1 MWIFLLL
8 LIIFASTDLR
18 ILWCLVL
25 SSQHT
30 FLGMHARQC
39 LLYEKEV
46 CDNYIIICHTYMYM
60 YLCSVDLGW
69 SFPSA
74 TRPCSTHRLHCN
86 RVSKC
91 PDGIPDDLFRLPQL
105 QGTSK
110 KACCDDVLNFIVLAP
125 LRSYLWSADKDV
137 FEAVTIN
144 YYTQKPLFYP
154 EEFQEAA
161 NALLMVYF
169 GFQQDSISVE
179 NCDTAIDILT
189 HHMHST

>member
-1 MWIFLLL
+1 MW
-8 LIIFASTDLR
+8 
-18 ILWCLVL
+18 
-25 SSQHT
+25 H
-30 FLGMHARQC
+30 
-39 LLYEKEV
+39 
-46 CDNYIIICHTYMYM
+46 NYIIICHTYVCM

-110 KACCDDVLNFIVLAP
+110 KACYDDVLNFIVLAP
-125 LRSYLWSADKDV
+125 LRSYLWSADKHV

-161 NALLMVYF
+161 NALFDGVLWFSARLHFCWKLWHCYWYPNPPHAFHIVWLP
-169 GFQQDSISVE
+169 QQTE
-179 NCDTAIDILT
+179 KC
-189 HHMHST
+189 